1 MQSGLITSQESKLR
15 RLSLD
20 PLFAPAGIAV
30 IGASADNGRIGGRI
44 VGYLKQNFRG
54 ALYPINPSRDRI
66 QDLRAWPTIA
76 AVGGAV
82 DLALVSIPAAAAV
95 DALQDCADAGVRAA
109 IVFSSGFAEIGE
121 AGAIL
126 QQRIREIA
134 VKGEMAILGPNCLGA
149 MNVHTGVTATF
160 SIALDITPLHPGNV
174 AIVSQSGA
182 FAAHVLALTGQ
193 RGLGLSK
200 WVTTGNECAVDTADI
215 LAYLAEDPATEIIML
230 YLEGCRDGPKL
241 RGALDMARRAG
252 KPVIAIK
259 VGRSDAGA
267 RAALSHTA
275 AIAGSDQGYD
285 ALFDATGVHRV
296 KNVDDFIDVA
306 AAASGRR
313 LPRGNRVGLVSMSGG
328 VGILMADR
336 CGDLGLVVPTLP
348 DELQSR
354 LSDILPHSSVANPI
368 DVTAQIINQPEL
380 FGETIDA
387 VLDST
392 VCDAL
397 AIFLTTV
404 AYAPKLRAPLM
415 AVFRELR
422 RKHPQSVLGVCMLA
436 PEDVRQELS
445 TLGYIQIEEPSRLI
459 ETIAAL
465 CDIRARLEMLGPR
478 ATKPDPALL
487 LALGAGLIGEHAA
500 KSELSDVGVP
510 FALERLATSAAEAA
524 KIAELIGFPA
534 AMKIASPDIPHKSE
548 IGGVILDLPDAE
560 SVTTAF
566 GTLMARA
573 AAMAPHAAI
582 EGMLVSKMISDG
594 IEIIVGGRI
603 DEVAG
608 PLVTVGAGGI
618 FVEVMRDSATA
629 CAPVSMAEAM
639 GLIGRLRIAPILH
652 GARGRPAVDVP
663 ALAEIVALLS
673 RIVAANAD
681 RIDTLEINPLIVG
694 ARGTGAFGVD
704 ALIVP
709 KAERSP
715 KV

>member
-1 MQSGLITSQESKLR
+1 M
-15 RLSLD
+15 SLE

-30 IGASADNGRIGGRI
+30 IGASADKERIGGRI

-54 ALYPINPSRDRI
+54 VLHPINPARETI

-76 AVGGAV
+76 AVGAPV

-95 DALQDCADAGVRAA
+95 DALQDCADAGVKAA
-109 IVFSSGFAEIGE
+109 IVFSSGFAEIGDD
-121 AGAIL
+121 GAIL
-126 QQRIREIA
+126 QQRVREIA
-134 VKGEMAILGPNCLGA
+134 ETSGMAILGPNCLGA

-160 SIALDITPLHPGNV
+160 SIALDITPLRPGNV

-200 WVTTGNECAVDTADI
+200 WVTTGNECAVDTADV
-215 LAYLAEDPATEIIML
+215 LAYLAGDPATEIIML

-241 RGALDMARRAG
+241 RGALDMARLAG

-259 VGRSDAGA
+259 VGRSEAGA

-275 AIAGSDQGYD
+275 AIAGSDQGYE

-296 KNVDDFIDVA
+296 ENVDDFVDVA
-306 AAASGRR
+306 AAASGGR
-313 LPRGNRVGLVSMSGG
+313 LPPGDRIGLVSMSGG

-336 CGDLGLVVPTLP
+336 CSDLGLSVPALP
-348 DELQSR
+348 DELQGR
-354 LSDILPHSSVANPI
+354 LSAILPHSSVANPI

-380 FGETIDA
+380 FGETVDA
-387 VLDST
+387 VLDSGA
-392 VCDAL
+392 CDAL

-415 AVFRELR
+415 EVFRGLR
-422 RKHPQSVLGVCMLA
+422 RKHPESVLGVCMLA
-436 PEDVRQELS
+436 PDDVRRELS
-445 TLGYIQIEEPSRLI
+445 ELGYIQIDEPSRLI

-465 CDIRARLEMLGPR
+465 SDIRARLAVPAQER
-478 ATKPDPALL
+478 STPDPALRL
-487 LALGAGLIGEHAA
+487 AIGSGPISEHGAKLALSQAGL
-500 KSELSDVGVP
+500 P
-510 FALERLATSAAEAA
+510 FAIERLATSAADAVS
-524 KIAELIGFPA
+524 IAESIGFPA
-534 AMKIASPDIPHKSE
+534 AMKVASPDIAHKSE

-560 SVTTAF
+560 AVGAAF

-573 AAMAPHAAI
+573 AAKAPHAAI
-582 EGMLVSKMISDG
+582 EGVLVSKMLAAG

-629 CAPVSMAEAM
+629 CAPVTPAEA
-639 GLIGRLRIAPILH
+639 LALDRPAPYRADPEGRTRA
-652 GARGRPAVDVP
+652 ARRGRPRSGRVRRASVTDRGRECRPDRYAGDQPVDRRRP
-663 ALAEIVALLS
+663 RPGSRRGRRSDRPRGRSLL
-673 RIVAANAD
+673 
-681 RIDTLEINPLIVG
+681 
-694 ARGTGAFGVD
+694 
-704 ALIVP
+704 
-709 KAERSP
+709 
-715 KV
+715 